1 MKSVYV
7 SCVDSVRVG
16 MQGKSKYHYD
26 SKVYKK
32 GNYME
37 IDMHWANAAI
47 VLKLYFPYLT
57 LKIVRNSK
65 NSILIQF

>member
-47 VLKLYFPYLT
+47 VLKLCGRRLC
-57 LKIVRNSK
+57 LVKIE
-65 NSILIQF
+65 I